1 MYAFANSFQLLLF
14 LDDSGQTRELVC
26 FLERLARQSMKK
38 VVLIMLS
45 DLLFTSDC
53 LARLD
58 MYRVRLLLINMKILQ
73 LNTHGRHIVLYAAVK
88 RTRVL
93 IDL

>member
-1 MYAFANSFQLLLF
+1 
-14 LDDSGQTRELVC
+14 
-26 FLERLARQSMKK
+26 
-38 VVLIMLS
+38 MLS

-58 MYRVRLLLINMKILQ
+58 MYIVRLLLINMKILQ

>member
-1 MYAFANSFQLLLF
+1 MYTTFRHELTDTYDIVRI
-14 LDDSGQTRELVC
+14 DDLGLQT
-26 FLERLARQSMKK
+26 
-38 VVLIMLS
+38 VVGDGKEPRFRS
-45 DLLFTSDC
+45 T
-53 LARLD
+53 
-58 MYRVRLLLINMKILQ
+58 VRLLLINMKILQ